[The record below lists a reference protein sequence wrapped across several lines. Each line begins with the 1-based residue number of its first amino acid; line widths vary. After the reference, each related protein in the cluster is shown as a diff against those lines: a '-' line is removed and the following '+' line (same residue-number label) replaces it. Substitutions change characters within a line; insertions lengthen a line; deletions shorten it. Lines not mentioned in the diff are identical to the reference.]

1 MVGNE
6 AAWHPLQSG
15 SFITEAGGAGMV
27 GVGGERR
34 SDADGKRMS

>member
-15 SFITEAGGAGMV
+15 SFITEAGGAGM
-27 GVGGERR
+27 GGSEGGRR
-34 SDADGKRMS
+34 RDADGKRMS